1 MLRLAILSL
10 LCVLAS
16 MATAQA
22 QTVVLSGVLGGKAL
36 LVVDGAPPK
45 SVAAGE
51 THRGVKLL
59 SAQGNQAEV
68 EINGKRQTLRLGD
81 GPVSAEPSA
90 TEAGDRRR
98 IVLHA
103 GSNGHFRTPGQI
115 NGKTVNFIVDTGAS
129 VVSMSITDADA
140 IGLPYKSGQTVQ
152 VSTANGVTVGWRTRL
167 ATVRLGSVDVYDV
180 EALVTPAPMPY
191 VLLGNSYLTRFQMTR
206 MNDQLVLEQR
216 Y

>member
-1 MLRLAILSL
+1 MLPRPLIPL
-10 LCVLAS
+10 LCALALLG
-16 MATAQA
+16 TAQA
-22 QTVVLSGVLGGKAL
+22 QTVVLSGILGSKAL

-45 SVAAGE
+45 SVATGE

-68 EINGKRQTLRLGD
+68 EISGKRQTLRLGE
-81 GPVSAEPSA
+81 GPVSAAPSA
-90 TEAGDRRR
+90 LEAGDRRR

-103 GSNGHFRTPGQI
+103 GSNGHFRTQGQI
-115 NGKTVNFIVDTGAS
+115 NGRTVNFIVDTGAS
-129 VVSMSITDADA
+129 VVSMSVADAEA
-140 IGLPYKSGQTVQ
+140 IGLRYQSGQTVQ
-152 VSTANGVTVGWRTRL
+152 VNTANGVTVGWRVKL
-167 ATVRLGSVDVYDV
+167 STVRLGSLDVYDV

-206 MNDQLVLEQR
+206 TNDQLVLEQR